1 MNIRKSEKNCFVKV
15 LFLFSNQK
23 KTVSKNKLYGD
34 RIKMGRKTLLK
45 SYHFILPV
53 IFTLF
58 SCFIFAQNASE
69 ELWNDVQEVTIQTAG
84 ERYIIPKSY
93 RTLEL
98 DFQAMQSALSEAPS
112 EKTVKA
118 INSTT
123 IIALP
128 LPNGEFTRF
137 KFVESLV
144 MEDELANKYP
154 GIKTYLGQGTDDA
167 TASARFDITPAG
179 FHAIIFSVN
188 GTVYIDPYS
197 MGDNQ
202 HYISYYKKDFVPS
215 EDQLSASCE
224 VL

>member
-1 MNIRKSEKNCFVKV
+1 
-15 LFLFSNQK
+15 
-23 KTVSKNKLYGD
+23 
-34 RIKMGRKTLLK
+34 
-45 SYHFILPV
+45 
-53 IFTLF
+53 
-58 SCFIFAQNASE
+58 
-69 ELWNDVQEVTIQTAG
+69 
-84 ERYIIPKSY
+84 
-93 RTLEL
+93 
-98 DFQAMQSALSEAPS
+98 MQSALSKAPS
-112 EKTVKA
+112 EKTIKV

-144 MEDELANKYP
+144 MEEELANKYP
-154 GIKTYLGQGTDDA
+154 EIKTYLGQGIDNA

-202 HYISYYKKDFVPS
+202 NYISYYKKDFEPS
-215 EDQLSASCE
+215 EDQLNAPCE
-224 VL
+224 VMGLESEIVLELKELSY